1 MRSVQADEGVEHE
14 EDRPHRGDGGLE
26 LLPIFGEIETQAG
39 RGDDVDRQLGE
50 RDVRR
55 ATDAVEPRADQMQG
69 VLSGVQEHRA
79 APRWGKPAQTRNA
92 AGDGDDHIEREE
104 ALAAFGLAADDA
116 DGFIGPEVRDQPAA
130 LGGTDGQLARTSGLW
145 AREDADHDI
154 PQSRE
159 PCREQAQGDRQ
170 RRYVRVTRLAQRG

>member
-1 MRSVQADEGVEHE
+1 MRPCAVSAASAWQTWPFARMMDDDDGQREPALQATQVREQGGDVGRGVFIDPVQADEGVEHE

-26 LLPIFGEIETQAG
+26 VLPIFAEIETQAG

-79 APRWGKPAQTRNA
+79 AISQRRSGGQTGSSHGRTTGKMVIARAP
-92 AGDGDDHIEREE
+92 
-104 ALAAFGLAADDA
+104 
-116 DGFIGPEVRDQPAA
+116 PAA
-130 LGGTDGQLARTSGLW
+130 RVAARP
-145 AREDADHDI
+145 A
-154 PQSRE
+154 P
-159 PCREQAQGDRQ
+159 
-170 RRYVRVTRLAQRG
+170 V